1 MLKILQ
7 ARLQQY
13 VNQERPD
20 VQVGFR
26 KGTEPKIKLST
37 SVRSYKK
44 QENSRKTSTSASLTT
59 LKPLTV
65 WITTNWKILQE
76 MGIPDNLICLLR
88 SMYAS
93 QETTGSH
100 IEQTGSKLGKEN
112 VKAVYCHPAYLT
124 HMQSIMQNGGLD
136 EAQAG
141 IKIAG
146 RNIKNI
152 RYANDTTLTAE
163 SKEELKSL
171 LMRVRKESEKACL
184 NATFKKLRSWHLVL
198 SFMTN
203 RWVNNGN
210 SERLY
215 FLGLQNHCGW

>member
-1 MLKILQ
+1 M
-7 ARLQQY
+7 
-13 VNQERPD
+13 
-20 VQVGFR
+20 
-26 KGTEPKIKLST
+26 
-37 SVRSYKK
+37 
-44 QENSRKTSTSASLTT
+44 

-112 VKAVYCHPAYLT
+112 VKAVYCHLAYSIY
-124 HMQSIMQNGGLD
+124 MQSTSCKMPGWMD
-136 EAQAG
+136 ESQAE
-141 IKIAG
+141 IKIAR

-163 SKEELKSL
+163 SREELKSL

-184 NATFKKLRSWHLVL
+184 NATFKKLRSWYPIPSLH
-198 SFMTN
+198 
-203 RWVNNGN
+203 GK
-210 SERLY
+210 
-215 FLGLQNHCGW
+215 